1 MSVMSPLTR
10 SRESTGLPT
19 EQAALDL
26 VQLQARPHRVAI
38 SLEGD
43 GRPPAPVPATT
54 DDRCVPLPTGLARRQ
69 AYLTHP
75 PRPGDPT
82 VPADADAVLAIV
94 GAAGVQRLEPRS
106 AVNPHRA
113 YPAAHC
119 FFAATVWVLAAG
131 SAWVFDPVHHRLVP
145 TGGEA
150 LASRDPVG
158 CFRSAVHSDGG
169 AVLAVLGQLEAM
181 PERYHE
187 LRWSLVLTECGHLG
201 ELLVHGA
208 RAIGVPVRTQDH
220 FVDTDL
226 LAASGARGHVGLVPA
241 TVLELGAADTAGT
254 LSAAPFTPA
263 PPCGPP
269 TGSAAD
275 LEGLDRLGWHTTDP
289 GRPPRDRSART
300 GPQLTGSAPWPE
312 VLFER
317 SAARANKGMTARP
330 DPLPADA
337 AHDLVAALRDAL
349 GPGHPALG
357 AGQSTAEASHS
368 AYLVAGRV
376 QGRDPGLHEI
386 TDEGATV
393 LVRELDGMAALQEVF
408 SYPRVEMSVDSCP
421 AALVLTT
428 DYRHLL
434 EDAGPRAL
442 RLSQVDNG
450 RALQA
455 AGLALTLHDAFLRP
469 ARSYDTDRLA
479 ELLHLPDGTL
489 PVYVGLVGQSR
500 FTDLLMDVRP

>member
-1 MSVMSPLTR
+1 MSVMSPLTP
-10 SRESTGLPT
+10 SRETAGLPT
-19 EQAALDL
+19 MQAALDL
-26 VQLQARPHRVAI
+26 VQLQARPHQVAI

-43 GRPPAPVPATT
+43 GRPPAPVPEAA

-69 AYLTHP
+69 AHLTYP
-75 PRPGDPT
+75 PRPGDPV

-94 GAAGVQRLEPRS
+94 ATAGVQRLEPRS

-150 LASRDPVG
+150 LSTRDPVG
-158 CFRSAVHSDGG
+158 CFRSAVHTDGG
-169 AVLAVLGQLEAM
+169 AVLAVLGQFEAM

-208 RAIGVPVRTQDH
+208 RAMGVPVRTQDH
-220 FVDTDL
+220 FVDADL
-226 LAASGARGHVGLVPA
+226 LAASGGGGGLVPA

-254 LSAAPFTPA
+254 LSAAPVTSASPLGLPA
-263 PPCGPP
+263 
-269 TGSAAD
+269 GSAAD
-275 LEGLDRLGWHTTDP
+275 LVGLDRLGWHTTDP
-289 GRPPRDRSART
+289 VQPPTDRSART
-300 GPQLTGSAPWPE
+300 GAGLTGSAPWSD

-349 GPGHPALG
+349 GTRHQAPGS
-357 AGQSTAEASHS
+357 GQPTSRARHS

-376 QGRDPGLHEI
+376 QGRVPGLHEI
-386 TDEGATV
+386 TDEGAPV

-408 SYPRVEMSVDSCP
+408 TYPRVEMSIDSCP
-421 AALVLTT
+421 AGIVLTT
-428 DYRHLL
+428 DYQRLL